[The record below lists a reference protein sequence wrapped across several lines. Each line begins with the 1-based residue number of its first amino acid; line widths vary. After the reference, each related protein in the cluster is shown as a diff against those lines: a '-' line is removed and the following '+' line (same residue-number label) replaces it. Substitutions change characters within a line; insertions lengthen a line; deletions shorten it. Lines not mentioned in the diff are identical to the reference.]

1 MTSALRSA
9 KRADRPVAGAGF
21 AIRPLRLEDAE
32 AAANLIREAFAAQ
45 SLATDPP
52 PSALRE
58 TAASVAAHLAEGGGA
73 ALEAGDALIGLV
85 LWAERESG
93 LYLGRLAVAPAWRGR
108 GAARALI
115 AAGEREARRRALPRM
130 HLRVRLALAENRRL
144 FSACGFAAIRE
155 GAHPGYAAPTFV
167 AMEKALGQGT

>member
-1 MTSALRSA
+1 MSDLRM
-9 KRADRPVAGAGF
+9 
-21 AIRPLRLEDAE
+21 RPLGPADAP
-32 AAANLIREAFAAQ
+32 AAAELIREAFAAQ

-73 ALEAGDALIGLV
+73 ALEAGARLIGLV
-85 LWAERESG
+85 LWAERDGG

-115 AAGEREARRRALPRM
+115 AAGEAEARRRALPRL
-130 HLRVRLALAENRRL
+130 HLRVRLALDDNRRL
-144 FSACGFAAIRE
+144 FEACGFVAVRE
-155 GAHPGYAAPTFV
+155 GAHPGYAEPTFV
-167 AMEKALGQGT
+167 VMEKALR